1 MEMTQIRYFIAVSE
15 TLNFTRAAEQCFIS
29 QPALTKGIKKLE
41 ASIGGELLHRTK
53 NSVGLSYLGKQL
65 LPKFQKIYHDATIAK
80 EEAKRL
86 ITESDSMLRI
96 GIQDCVFIGSVL
108 PMLQGFQA
116 DNSGIK
122 FEFMESEKYCLK
134 DKLESHE
141 LDIIFLSRLDTAD
154 EEDHETVVYRE
165 DFVVAFGDQHRF
177 SGRSLISIQE
187 LMNERYCLRTHC
199 NSSTQLDKEVLARGI
214 DLNVVYSS
222 DRDDWVRS
230 FVSGNFGVTFL
241 PESQAIC
248 EGLRYVKFSDFKV
261 SRSVV
266 LRTCAEVNQLLP
278 CRKFLSAL
286 PLLTSEYCRQLDS
299 RNRLDTGILPG
310 STVLDRAVETPFV
323 KAS

>member
-86 ITESDSMLRI
+86 ITESDSTLRI
-96 GIQDCVFIGSVL
+96 GIQDSVFIGSVL

-116 DNSGIK
+116 ENLGIK

-134 DKLESHE
+134 DKLEFHE
-141 LDIIFLSRLDTAD
+141 LDIIFLSRLDGVD
-154 EEDHETVVYRE
+154 MKDHETVVFKE
-165 DFVVAFGDQHRF
+165 DFVIAFGDQHRF
-177 SGRSLISIQE
+177 SDRSVISLQE
-187 LMNERYCLRTHC
+187 LMSERYCLRTHC
-199 NSSTQLDKEVLARGI
+199 NSSTHLENELLSRGI
-214 DLNVVYSS
+214 EVNVVYSS
-222 DRDDWVRS
+222 ARDDWVRS
-230 FVSGNFGVTFL
+230 FVSGNFGVTLL

-248 EGLRYVKFSDFKV
+248 EGMRYVKFSDFQV

-266 LRTCAEVNQLLP
+266 LRTCSKVNQLVP

-299 RNRLDTGILPG
+299 RNKIDEGMLPR
-310 STVLDRAVETPFV
+310 STVLERGVNVPFV
-323 KAS
+323 KAC